1 MSKTLIPIANGRSSA
16 ETELRMTALTG
27 PWVANE
33 HADEIVSPTIISKSS
48 LQYKAMTEV
57 GAATAMQ
64 IPQSFRHDAEPP
76 PNRLANAPPAI
87 VPTNPDATK
96 TIPNVVVDDATLQP

>member
-33 HADEIVSPTIISKSS
+33 HADEIVSPTIISQSL

-64 IPQSFRHDAEPP
+64 IPQSFRHVAEPP

>member
-27 PWVANE
+27 LWVANE
-33 HADEIVSPTIISKSS
+33 HADEIVSPTIISQSI

-64 IPQSFRHDAEPP
+64 IPQSFRHVAEPP

>member
-1 MSKTLIPIANGRSSA
+1 
-16 ETELRMTALTG
+16 MTVFTG

-33 HADEIVSPTIISKSS
+33 HADEIVSPKMISQSS
-48 LQYKAMTEV
+48 LQYKVINEV

-76 PNRLANAPPAI
+76 PSRLANTPPAI

>member
-16 ETELRMTALTG
+16 ETELRMTVLTG

-33 HADEIVSPTIISKSS
+33 HADEIVSPKMISQSS
-48 LQYKAMTEV
+48 LQNKAITEV

-76 PNRLANAPPAI
+76 PSRLANAPPAI
-87 VPTNPDATK
+87 VPTDPDATK

>member
-1 MSKTLIPIANGRSSA
+1 
-16 ETELRMTALTG
+16 MTVLTG

-33 HADEIVSPTIISKSS
+33 HADEIVSPTIISQSS
-48 LQYKAMTEV
+48 LEYKAMTEV

-76 PNRLANAPPAI
+76 PSRLANTPPAI

>member
-1 MSKTLIPIANGRSSA
+1 
-16 ETELRMTALTG
+16 MTVFTG

-33 HADEIVSPTIISKSS
+33 HADEIVSPKMSSQSS
-48 LQYKAMTEV
+48 LQYKVINEV
-57 GAATAMQ
+57 GAATAIQ

-76 PNRLANAPPAI
+76 PSRLANAPPAI

>member
-1 MSKTLIPIANGRSSA
+1 
-16 ETELRMTALTG
+16 MTAFTG

-33 HADEIVSPTIISKSS
+33 NIDEIVSPKIISQSS
-48 LQYKAMTEV
+48 LQYKVINEV
-57 GAATAMQ
+57 GAATAIQ

-76 PNRLANAPPAI
+76 PSRLANTPPAI
-87 VPTNPDATK
+87 VPTDPDATK

>member
-1 MSKTLIPIANGRSSA
+1 MSKTLIPIANGRSRA
-16 ETELRMTALTG
+16 ETELRMTAFTG

-33 HADEIVSPTIISKSS
+33 NADEIVSPKMISQSS
-48 LQYKAMTEV
+48 LQYKAITEV

-64 IPQSFRHDAEPP
+64 IPQSFRHEAEPP
-76 PNRLANAPPAI
+76 PSRLANAPPAI
-87 VPTNPDATK
+87 VPTNPDTTK